1 MADARHASL
10 RWGADARL
18 PPLQV
23 PPVAVVNSNPIPAVA
38 DVAGDNGGWVEVRR
52 RWRRQVR
59 PPGPPPCP
67 VPADLVGRCFN
78 CLARDHVAA
87 ACRNPSRCLRCGN
100 EGHQARNCK
109 RGRAFRGG
117 SLRPSR
123 PSTSTRLPQTSR
135 SPISH
140 GAGNSRPGRS
150 PASDSTRS
158 ARSQSTSCS
167 PSLPE
172 VCAPSPF
179 HGEGPPPP
187 SGSLSPSP
195 KPVGDP
201 SRRPRSEIC
210 VIPRTHEIDATEAR
224 LYACAL
230 VAVIG
235 GTRPSVSCW

>member
-1 MADARHASL
+1 
-10 RWGADARL
+10 
-18 PPLQV
+18 
-23 PPVAVVNSNPIPAVA
+23 
-38 DVAGDNGGWVEVRR
+38 
-52 RWRRQVR
+52 
-59 PPGPPPCP
+59 
-67 VPADLVGRCFN
+67 
-78 CLARDHVAA
+78 VAA

-224 LYACAL
+224 LSACAL

-235 GTRPSVSCW
+235 GTRPSVSCWQVGMLLEEFFSVQHGDYRVSSFEPEDFFVEFSSAADADRILHAHQPTEAPFKLFWKR